1 MENLVITT
9 KAAAQIAHWIYESE
23 NSSTQVKTSH
33 CSNERL
39 VLSKNIFEKESKVFS
54 RTTPYAFEH
63 INDSL
68 QLLLALPRLSQEQQ
82 LLSQKPLISSMS
94 QHKT

>member
-1 MENLVITT
+1 MKNLVITT
-9 KAAAQIAHWIYESE
+9 KAAAQITHWIHDSE
-23 NSSTQVKTSH
+23 YNSTQVKISH

-68 QLLLALPRLSQEQQ
+68 QLLLALPLQSQEQQ
-82 LLSQKPLISSMS
+82 LLS
-94 QHKT
+94 